1 MIMEIFNFKVISKIV
16 NSFMRRHWI
25 LINVCLI
32 FPIGILSAQDISK
45 MSKDERTAYFENV
58 AQGSAEDHKKMMEQ
72 LGIDSLRPGADGMD
86 PKAVNAAN
94 YDEAK
99 ANPFPA
105 LPDPLRLDNGKTVTD
120 RKTWW
125 SIKRPGI
132 IKILDDQIF
141 GAPPGI
147 TPEVTWK
154 ELTSYAE
161 SQYGIPV
168 HLRKLAGEV
177 DNSGYPQLKVVIDLT
192 VVTPKNR
199 KGPVPIV
206 MQLSFN
212 FPPGFFPAE
221 PGPDWKEQVL
231 SRGWGYAELVPVSFQ
246 ADHGLGLA
254 EGVIGLMNKGQLR
267 KPNEWGTL
275 RAWAWGASKTLD
287 FFLNDPHI
295 DGKKVAIAGHSR
307 YGKAAAVVM
316 AYDQRFA
323 IAYVSSSGEGG
334 LKLHRRNYGEI
345 VENLA
350 ASGEY
355 HWMAGNFLRY
365 AGPLTWDDL
374 PIDAHH
380 ILALCAPRPV
390 FIGCGTKGDQWV
402 DPKGM
407 FLAAVAAGPV
417 YKLLGGNDLGSTD
430 FPPVDSALVTGEIA
444 FRQHNGGHTPGP
456 NWKYFLDY
464 AEKYFK

>member
-1 MIMEIFNFKVISKIV
+1 MLKYS
-16 NSFMRRHWI
+16 I
-25 LINVCLI
+25 LICLFLAI
-32 FPIGILSAQDISK
+32 PVQDLFAQDLSK
-45 MSKDERTAYFENV
+45 MTKDERAAYFAN
-58 AQGSAEDHKKMMEQ
+58 AARGSAADHKKMMEQ
-72 LGIDSLRPGADGMD
+72 LKIDSLRPGANGMD
-86 PKAVNAAN
+86 PKAANAAN

-99 ANPFPA
+99 ANPFPE
-105 LPDPLRLDNGKTVTD
+105 LPDPMKLENGKMVTD
-120 RKTWW
+120 AKTWW
-125 SIKRPGI
+125 NVRRPEVI
-132 IKILDDQIF
+132 RIFDDQIF
-141 GAPPGI
+141 GAPPGR
-147 TPEVTWK
+147 TPTVKWK
-154 ELTSYAE
+154 ELNSSDET
-161 SQYGIPV
+161 QYGMSV
-168 HLRKLAGEV
+168 RVRKLAGQV
-177 DNSGYPQLKVVIDLT
+177 DNSSYPQLNVAIDLT
-192 VVTPKNR
+192 VVTPKDK
-199 KGPVPIV
+199 KGPVPLV

-231 SRGWGYAELVPVSFQ
+231 SRGWGYAVLIPVSFQ

-254 EGVIGLMNKGQLR
+254 EGVIGLMNKGQSR
-267 KPNEWGTL
+267 KPNDWGAL
-275 RAWAWGASKTLD
+275 RAWAWGASRALD
-287 FFLNDPHI
+287 FFLTDPDI

-307 YGKAAAVVM
+307 YGKAAAVAM
-316 AYDQRFA
+316 AFDQRFA

-365 AGPLTWDDL
+365 AGPLTWNDL
-374 PIDAHH
+374 PVDAHH
-380 ILALCAPRPV
+380 LLALCAPRPV
-390 FIGCGTKGDQWV
+390 FIGCGTNGDNWV

-417 YKLLGGNDLGSTD
+417 YRLLGVNDLGTD
-430 FPPVDSALVTGEIA
+430 VFPPVDSGLMTGELA